1 MRILRAWVFVPILLL
16 LAALLA
22 PPAAADTY
30 TDQVAAKFNA
40 QTHVVADPAAKP
52 PLQNPDRLN
61 RQIVTS
67 RWNWASS
74 PPVWVAAVAPNQT
87 GVTTPDALH
96 NVALARNPKFSG
108 VILVI
113 DSKGYHVR
121 AYNVPQAVA
130 NSVDGFMGQSAK
142 ANRNNPFGAS
152 SAFVSKLAG
161 MNISQGGPVGTSAT
175 SNHKATS
182 WTWLWVL
189 LIAIAGI
196 GLAAV
201 LAYFVVRT
209 LRRSREDEVASE
221 QVKASII
228 DTESGVNDLSVAM
241 LAEGTPD
248 VSVDYNRSSAS
259 LADARAAFKRGDYTS
274 AKAHLKVANDS
285 VANGKR
291 KLNPVRAFA
300 PEARNMPTS
309 GWNPEKP
316 DVEAV
321 KAVPKTKRKQAQVRA
336 TNPQGQSVTI
346 NNNNYSTQ
354 QRSGYDHYYG
364 GGMYN
369 GAYFYPGYY
378 PYSFWSPGWSFTD
391 VLLMDAL
398 LDDHWGGNYTGFDS
412 QQADTGFDGG
422 DTNDYDSQQ
431 ADVGFD
437 GTDDSSG
444 GGDTGFDGDSD
455 DSGGG
460 DVDFGGGDSG
470 GSSSGGSDYSYSG
483 GSDSGSSWDSG
494 SSSSDYSSGS
504 SDSGSSFD
512 SGGGGYDS
520 GGGGFDSGGFSGGGD
535 SGF

>member
-16 LAALLA
+16 LAALFA
-22 PPAAADTY
+22 SPAWADAY

-52 PLQNPDRLN
+52 PLQNPDKIN

-67 RWNWASS
+67 RWSWSSS

-87 GVTTPDALH
+87 GVTTPDAIH

-130 NSVDGFMGQSAK
+130 NNVDGFMGQSAK
-142 ANRNNPFGAS
+142 ANRNNPYGAT
-152 SAFVSKLAG
+152 SAFISKLSG
-161 MNISQGGPVGTSAT
+161 MNISGGPVGTSPN

-182 WTWLWVL
+182 WTWVWVL
-189 LIAIAGI
+189 LIVIAALA
-196 GLAAV
+196 LAAL
-201 LAYFVVRT
+201 LAYFVIRR
-209 LRRSREDEVASE
+209 LRRSREQESARE
-221 QVKASII
+221 AVKSSLI
-228 DTESGVNDLSVAM
+228 DAESGVNDLSFEM
-241 LAEGTPD
+241 LAGDTPD
-248 VSVDYNRSSAS
+248 VSSEYNRSSSS
-259 LADARAAFKRGDYTS
+259 LADAKAAFRSGDYTS
-274 AKAHLKVANDS
+274 AKAHIRAANETVAK
-285 VANGKR
+285 GRR
-291 KLNPVRAFA
+291 KLNPTRLQTPLAFA

-321 KAVPKTKRKQAQVRA
+321 KAVPKTGRKKA
-336 TNPQGQSVTI
+336 TVKAKNPQGQTVTI

-398 LDDHWGGNYTGFDS
+398 LDDHWGGNYTGFDGGYDS

-422 DTNDYDSQQ
+422 GTNDYDSQQ
-431 ADVGFD
+431 TDVGFD
-437 GTDDSSG
+437 GTDESSG
-444 GGDTGFDGDSD
+444 GGDTGFDGSQD
-455 DSGGG
+455 DGG
-460 DVDFGGGDSG
+460 DVDFGGDD
-470 GSSSGGSDYSYSG
+470 SSSPDSSGSDYSYSG
-483 GSDSGSSWDSG
+483 SSDSGSSWDSG
-494 SSSSDYSSGS
+494 GSSDYGS
-504 SDSGSSFD
+504 SDSGGSSF
-512 SGGGGYDS
+512 DS
-520 GGGGFDSGGFSGGGD
+520 GGGGFDSGGGFDGGGD